1 MDLNLILKG
10 QTLEKAKDFPNVVEK
25 SKDYLRIVVDG
36 IPDGFVATA
45 YFRPSWENGKVYNLS
60 MDGNSVVIDEY
71 LTTLPKN
78 PSEYVDYILGVSV
91 VGINANGSR
100 FTTNI
105 VDIILD
111 KTAYSAE
118 TENTPE
124 IPQSQYEE
132 VLLQIPSA
140 VENALEVA
148 KESGN
153 FKGEPGEKGD
163 KGDTGER
170 GENGHTPIKGVDYY
184 TAQEKAELV
193 QEIEQAAIGDIDAAL
208 DHIIAIQN
216 ELIGGGSL

>member
-1 MDLNLILKG
+1 MDLKLILKG
-10 QTLEKAKDFPNVVEK
+10 QTLEKAKDFPKVVEK
-25 SKDYLRIVVDG
+25 SKDYLRIVVEG

-60 MDGNSVVIDEY
+60 MDGNSVIIDEY
-71 LTTLPKN
+71 LTTLPQN
-78 PSEYVDYILGVSV
+78 TSEYVDYILGVSV
-91 VGINANGSR
+91 VGVNADGSR

-111 KTAYSAE
+111 KTAYSVE

-148 KESGN
+148 KESGD
-153 FKGEPGEKGD
+153 FKGEPGEKG
-163 KGDTGER
+163 ER
-170 GENGHTPIKGVDYY
+170 GEPGYTPIKGVDYY

-193 QEIEQAAIGDIDAAL
+193 QEIEQTAIGDIDAAL
-208 DHIIAIQN
+208 YHIIAIQN
-216 ELIGGGSL
+216 ELIGGGSV

>member
-25 SKDYLRIVVDG
+25 SKDYLRIVVEG

-45 YFRPSWENGKVYNLS
+45 YFRPSWENGNVYNLS
-60 MDGNSVVIDEY
+60 MDGNSVIIDEY
-71 LTTLPKN
+71 LTTLPEN

-91 VGINANGSR
+91 VGVNADGSR

-111 KTAYSAE
+111 KTAYSVE

-140 VENALEVA
+140 VENALEAA
-148 KESGN
+148 KESGD
-153 FKGEPGEKGD
+153 FKGEPGEKG
-163 KGDTGER
+163 ER
-170 GENGHTPIKGVDYY
+170 GEPGYTPIKGVDYY

-193 QEIEQAAIGDIDAAL
+193 QEIEQTAIGDIDAAL

-216 ELIGGGSL
+216 ELIGGGSV